1 MGERTM
7 TTIYMAYGSNLDK
20 TQMAWRCP
28 DATALG
34 VILLP
39 DWRLV
44 FRGVADIIPAKGYFC
59 PVGLWQITE
68 RCERSLDRYEGYPR
82 LYGKQYWRNKDGD
95 EYMAYTMNHDGLSMP
110 PRMYLDGIRRGY
122 VDFGIDEKY
131 LTEALEFT
139 EEYDSNDGHIPKRY
153 RSMK

>member
-1 MGERTM
+1 M

-20 TQMAWRCP
+20 GQMTYRCP
-28 DATALG
+28 NAKAIG
-34 VILLP
+34 VMLLP

-44 FRGVADIIPAKGYFC
+44 FRGVADIIPAKGCSC
-59 PVGLWQITE
+59 PVGLWDITSE
-68 RCERSLDRYEGYPR
+68 CERSLDVYEGYPR
-82 LYGKQYWRNKDGD
+82 LYGKQYWQDKDGKT
-95 EYMAYTMNHDGLSMP
+95 YMAYTMNRDGLTMP

-131 LTEALEFT
+131 LTEALDFT

-153 RSMK
+153 RSEG